1 MGRQTVDRLNP
12 ETADPPNSLERKRK
26 AFARRENT
34 EDGDAGETDGPYRHW
49 VAFFNR

>member
-12 ETADPPNSLERKRK
+12 ETADPPNSRK
-26 AFARRENT
+26 AFARRENA